1 MNENNIKNNNKNNSN
16 SQNKKNNKKR
26 EKSPSIFF
34 LFDTVKNK
42 NKKKPKSKSP
52 NNIKSEINDHFAISF
67 ISSNNKSLNINTFYE
82 KLHNNILK
90 NDKKVDNILQS
101 LTKIKNYCIEEIKN
115 IIKITYDDI
124 RNYYSIDLY
133 GSFTTGLMI
142 EASDIDIRIKI
153 NECKKKDFEKYF
165 FSLYNKLKDE
175 NKFENIIPIST
186 ANVPV
191 IKLLLNI
198 EKFIASKKDLEKD
211 FSKFKQLSLFKNFI
225 FDKKELLQI
234 KIDITFIIN
243 YYQNNNNEIF
253 DKFQND
259 KLNINNSINNNNEI
273 SSISYVKKQMEEYPE
288 IKPVLRLLKRY
299 FYIKKMNSCFEGGL
313 SSYSLFLLILSFA
326 KYQKIFNVNQNK
338 IINLGIF
345 LIQFLEFFGKIF
357 DFKNH
362 LININSPYIYE
373 INNNISYKSG
383 KTLIILD
390 PLTGLNASK
399 SSYKIGEIQKMFI
412 NGLDFFEKERIVY
425 ENELIK
431 EKNDKRDN
439 DKNNN
444 FEVILGLTKIQ
455 KNDYFKKNKKDNKN
469 CLNIIDKFFAT

>member
-1 MNENNIKNNNKNNSN
+1 MIKKL
-16 SQNKKNNKKR
+16 
-26 EKSPSIFF
+26 I
-34 LFDTVKNK
+34 
-42 NKKKPKSKSP
+42 
-52 NNIKSEINDHFAISF
+52 I
-67 ISSNNKSLNINTFYE
+67 LN
-82 KLHNNILK
+82 
-90 NDKKVDNILQS
+90 S
-101 LTKIKNYCIEEIKN
+101 LTNIKNYCIEEIKN

-124 RNYYSIDLY
+124 RNNFSIDLY

-153 NECKKKDFEKYF
+153 NDCKKKDFEKYF
-165 FSLYNKLKDE
+165 FILHNKLKDE

-186 ANVPV
+186 ASVPV
-191 IKLLLNI
+191 IKLLINI
-198 EKFIASKKDLEKD
+198 EKFIIGKKDLEKD
-211 FSKFKQLSLFKNFI
+211 FIKFKQLTLFKNYI

-259 KLNINNSINNNNEI
+259 KLTINSISNNNNEI
-273 SSISYVKKQMEEYPE
+273 SIVSYIKKQLEEYPE

-299 FYIKKMNSCFEGGL
+299 FYIKKMNSSFEGGL
-313 SSYSLFLLILSFA
+313 SSYNLFLLVLSFA
-326 KYQKIFNVNQNK
+326 KYQKIFNLNQSK
-338 IINLGIF
+338 IINLGLF
-345 LIQFLEFFGKIF
+345 LMQFLEFFGKFF
-357 DFKNH
+357 DFKNN

-373 INNNISYKSG
+373 LNNYISYRSG
-383 KTLIILD
+383 KSIIILD

-412 NGLDFFEKERIVY
+412 NALDFFEKERIIY
-425 ENELIK
+425 ENEIIK

-444 FEVILGLTKIQ
+444 FEAILGLTKIQ

-469 CLNIIDKFFAT
+469 GINIIEKFFAT